1 MYLNISQQQLATK
14 NGLATAKEITQ
25 QPDVWQRTLQKLISQ
40 QAIIHDFM
48 NSFFSYPNGRI
59 VLTGAGSSAF
69 AGRALAPYLSG
80 KLKRRIDAIA
90 TTDIVADPD
99 EYFAENCPT
108 LLVSFARSGN
118 SPESVAAVELA
129 SQVLDNCYH
138 LVITCND
145 QGNLYLRAMGDS
157 RSLALLMPPETNDLG
172 FAMTSS
178 LTSMMLACLFTLLT
192 QQFDSERF
200 HSIEQACRTILNSQL
215 ESIISL
221 ASLHANKVI
230 YLGSGSLQGVAQ
242 EAALKLLELT
252 AGKLSVTFD
261 SPVGFRHGPKSVV
274 DDASLIFIFIS
285 NDPYTRQYDRDLLRE
300 LRAENK
306 ALKVVALTTEVDA
319 MIAEGDYFQ
328 IPDFVGA
335 DDAALVFP
343 FLLFAQ
349 IYAFTRS
356 FDLEIGP
363 DNPCPSG
370 EVNRVVQGVTIY
382 PFNR

>member
-1 MYLNISQQQLATK
+1 MYLNISQQQLAHK

-25 QPDVWQRTLQKLISQ
+25 QPDAWQRTLQGLMPL
-40 QAIIHDFM
+40 QASINDFM
-48 NSFFSYPNGRI
+48 NTFFSYPNGRI

-90 TTDIVADPD
+90 TTDIVADPE

-108 LLVSFARSGN
+108 LLISFARSGN

-129 SQVLDNCYH
+129 SQVLDTCYH
-138 LVITCND
+138 LVITCNE
-145 QGNLYLRAMGDS
+145 QGNLYLRASEDV
-157 RSLALLMPPETNDLG
+157 RSFALLMPPETNDLG

-178 LTSMMLACLFTLLT
+178 LTSMMAACLHALLP
-192 QQFDSERF
+192 QQFNEERF
-200 HSIEQACRTILNSQL
+200 NAIEQACRAILTGQ
-215 ESIISL
+215 L
-221 ASLHANKVI
+221 ASITALARLDANKII

-274 DDASLIFIFIS
+274 DDASIIFIFIS

-328 IPDFVGA
+328 IPHFADA
-335 DDAALVFP
+335 DDAALAFP

-370 EVNRVVQGVTIY
+370 EVNRVVQGVNIY